1 MSQNNKKM
9 SKKMDKQRKTKQ
21 IVSIVCLILV
31 AALLITTFVSAM
43 FVY

>member
-1 MSQNNKKM
+1 MSQNTKKM
-9 SKKMDKQRKTKQ
+9 SKKMDKQRRTKQ